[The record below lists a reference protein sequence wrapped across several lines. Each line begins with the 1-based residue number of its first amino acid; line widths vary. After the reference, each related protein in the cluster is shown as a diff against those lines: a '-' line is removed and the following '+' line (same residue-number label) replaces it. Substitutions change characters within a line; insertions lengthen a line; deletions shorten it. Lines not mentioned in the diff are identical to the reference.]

1 MNRVHTFR
9 SGAAC
14 ALLAIGAPGCF
25 AVANL
30 DRFEVEPPTCEAT
43 ATVTRDFRWRLSTFD
58 PHQGRRFEM
67 RVVEVPSVAGL
78 PTAGRVAAGIVYDPI
93 PDGRPTTLEGFLDDA
108 LAPGDYETYF
118 WADVPMST
126 PDVFDFGSD
135 HAWIEEVP
143 EGGCFEF
150 VHMGPFDA
158 DIRPLDDPAR
168 GNVTVN
174 LGTLGDVGRNA
185 FIYRVRNQPGDE
197 VGFYRLDSIPLL
209 PMNRRPLTIPDI
221 AESDTLHSVHAF
233 VDLDRDGVEDPEEP
247 SFDPEPANADPDVEF
262 TINLGPASMPTP

>member
-1 MNRVHTFR
+1 MNRMHGLR
-9 SGAAC
+9 SLAAC
-14 ALLAIGAPGCF
+14 ALLATGAPGCF

-30 DRFEVEPPTCEAT
+30 DRFEIEPALCEST
-43 ATVTRDFRWRLSTFD
+43 STMTRDYRWRLTTFD

-78 PTAGRVAAGIVYDPI
+78 PAAGRVAAGIVYDPI

-126 PDVFDFGSD
+126 PDVFDFETD

-158 DIRPLDDPAR
+158 DIRPLDAPER
-168 GNVTVN
+168 GDVTVN
-174 LGTLGDVGRNA
+174 LGDLGDFGRNA
-185 FIYRVRNQPGDE
+185 FIYRVRNQRGDE

-209 PMNRRPLTIPDI
+209 PANRRALTIPDI
-221 AESDTLHSVHAF
+221 AQLDTLHAVHAF
-233 VDLDRDGVEDPEEP
+233 VDMNRDGVENPGEP
-247 SFDPEPANADPDVEF
+247 SFDPEPVNAEPNAVF
-262 TINLGPASMPTP
+262 TINLGPVSMPAP